1 MTASPVY
8 PTLHVLA
15 QSLPHRPAVLIGN
28 RAGLTALHNAIL
40 RAMSGGVAKAVVLA
54 NDGEGYGVVAV
65 CREDM
70 DGAPFGYTDEVFAD
84 TRERPDWLIR
94 AMRRVGE

>member
-40 RAMSGGVAKAVVLA
+40 RAMSGGVSKAAVFA
-54 NDGEGYGVVAV
+54 EDGEGYGLVVV
-65 CREDM
+65 CREDI
-70 DGAPFGYTDEVFAD
+70 DGAPFGYTDEKFQN
-84 TRERPDWLIR
+84 RHPWPEWLIE